1 MPSAEPPSFSLPY
14 QENIPG
20 TVTHIS
26 LDRQSLW
33 FYPTRFKS
41 DLDSLM
47 DKMDKLSMSLI
58 PLSKSQILP
67 GQLCAARFSEDN
79 KMYRAKITQL
89 VDRTVEVIFI
99 DYGNMEIKKMYE
111 LYKLS
116 EELLS
121 LPVAVF
127 GCACIPILTC
137 AWLPVCPSV
146 PVSFK

>member
-1 MPSAEPPSFSLPY
+1 MPSVEPPSFSLPY

-33 FYPTRFKS
+33 FYPTRFQS

-47 DKMDKLSMSLI
+47 DKMDKFSMSLI
-58 PLSKSQILP
+58 PLSISQILP
-67 GQLCAARFSEDN
+67 GQMCAAGFSEDN

-99 DYGNMEIKKMYE
+99 DNGNNEIKKIYE

-116 EELLS
+116 EHTS
-121 LPVAVF
+121 SS
-127 GCACIPILTC
+127 C
-137 AWLPVCPSV
+137 
-146 PVSFK
+146 